1 MKVNNPKTAHHAGG
15 ESRVVPLFPELRP
28 HLEAMFDEAPEGAEY
43 VLTDRY
49 RSMKTFDL
57 INFRS
62 RLLDTIATA
71 GLKPWPKLFQ
81 NMRSTRQTELS
92 ETFPSHVVCAWLGN
106 SEAVA
111 AKHYLQVTEEHFA
124 KATEEAVQNPVQQPA
139 GHTRTPSQFPEKYE
153 GLQGVA
159 SVSVAEA
166 GLEPARGIIP
176 TGF

>member
-1 MKVNNPKTAHHAGG
+1 
-15 ESRVVPLFPELRP
+15 
-28 HLEAMFDEAPEGAEY
+28 
-43 VLTDRY
+43 
-49 RSMKTFDL
+49 MKTFDL

-62 RLLDTIATA
+62 RLLDIIATA

-92 ETFPSHVVCAWLGN
+92 ERFRLHVVCAWLGN

-111 AKHYLQVTEEHFA
+111 AKHYLQVTAEHFA
-124 KATEEAVQNPVQQPA
+124 RAMEEAVQNPVQQPA
-139 GHTRTPSQFPEKYE
+139 GHTGNALQLPEKYQ

-159 SVSVAEA
+159 TVAVAET
-166 GLEPARGIIP
+166 GLEPVRAIKP